1 MHKTFFRRSDI
12 QRLVVPPTPVKPYFH
27 LQIGRLGLHIV
38 KLLRNVYY
46 EQIARVRQWH
56 LSVVIH
62 KGMDGFVQ
70 FGYTNT

>member
-1 MHKTFFRRSDI
+1 MRIFFTCIQNLSERHGQMHKTFFRRSDI

-46 EQIARVRQWH
+46 EQIARVRQ
-56 LSVVIH
+56 
-62 KGMDGFVQ
+62 
-70 FGYTNT
+70 